1 MMWISWERH
10 RRTLELCDYLDIKPT
25 IYDNDFPFW
34 FRYIYNSIKSWISV
48 HAAKPEVLFVQ
59 NPSIILTFLACMLK
73 FFYNYKL
80 IVDAH
85 NIAIIQE
92 NKHKYICSIYRF
104 LQRKSDLT
112 IVTNKAL
119 ADLVVKNGGKPFI
132 LPDRIPKYPVVE
144 RSILGGKF
152 NIAYICSYKSDEPI
166 RDVVNAARK
175 FDKNVYFYITGN
187 INNCPQDIKSNL
199 PENIILT
206 GFLTEN
212 DYWKL
217 IISVDLIIDLTFREN
232 CLVCGAYE
240 AVAAEKPMVLS
251 NTKTLKGHFD
261 KGAVFTDNEEVSIK
275 NTISFAML
283 NYNRLNSEVK
293 VLKKELI
300 RKWEVDGNNLK
311 NTIAT
316 Y

>member
-1 MMWISWERH
+1 
-10 RRTLELCDYLDIKPT
+10 
-25 IYDNDFPFW
+25 
-34 FRYIYNSIKSWISV
+34 
-48 HAAKPEVLFVQ
+48 
-59 NPSIILTFLACMLK
+59 
-73 FFYNYKL
+73 
-80 IVDAH
+80 
-85 NIAIIQE
+85 
-92 NKHKYICSIYRF
+92 
-104 LQRKSDLT
+104 
-112 IVTNKAL
+112 
-119 ADLVVKNGGKPFI
+119 
-132 LPDRIPKYPVVE
+132 
-144 RSILGGKF
+144 
-152 NIAYICSYKSDEPI
+152 
-166 RDVVNAARK
+166 
-175 FDKNVYFYITGN
+175 
-187 INNCPQDIKSNL
+187 L

-240 AVAAEKPMVLS
+240 AVAAEIPMVLS